1 MTPVNLRRA
10 KTQADIDT
18 VAAMWVR
25 SAAWLRSKGSDQWQ
39 YPVKMTNIEAAVAAD
54 ACWLAYRDGTPIGT
68 ITLDTN
74 AEPQYWTPEDEPNNA
89 LYIHRMVVEETGRGE
104 EIGSA
109 HLTGP
114 ENKPK
119 QWGGVGCGWTPGAR
133 IERYTATT
141 RIAGSSWCAPF
152 PTRAVQV
159 PVSSDPRR
167 YASAV
172 VRSFSPT
179 PSSCAV
185 VPGPVVQSHVD
196 SHHIDR
202 PLFAERIAGHAT
214 ALESLQRAQPA
225 TPCPRRGR

>member
-1 MTPVNLRRA
+1 VNLRRA

-39 YPVKMTNIEAAVAAD
+39 YPVKMANIEAAVAAD

-109 HLTGP
+109 LLDWAGERAETMGRRWLRLDAWRSNRALHRYYQDRGFELVRTVPDPSGSGACFQRPASVRIGRGP
-114 ENKPK
+114 
-119 QWGGVGCGWTPGAR
+119 
-133 IERYTATT
+133 
-141 RIAGSSWCAPF
+141 
-152 PTRAVQV
+152 AVLA
-159 PVSSDPRR
+159 D
-167 YASAV
+167 A
-172 VRSFSPT
+172 
-179 PSSCAV
+179 
-185 VPGPVVQSHVD
+185 
-196 SHHIDR
+196 
-202 PLFAERIAGHAT
+202 
-214 ALESLQRAQPA
+214 
-225 TPCPRRGR
+225 